1 MHYTMP
7 ILMVY
12 YRALG
17 FGLRDEFADVSQRY
31 QDGRRDQVGN
41 VVEGIRIHIIGGDAG
56 CSDFRS
62 LKKTGP
68 AGPWLPG

>member
-17 FGLRDEFADVSQRY
+17 FGLRDEFADVLK
-31 QDGRRDQVGN
+31 GTKT
-41 VVEGIRIHIIGGDAG
+41 VEEIR
-56 CSDFRS
+56 
-62 LKKTGP
+62 
-68 AGPWLPG
+68 